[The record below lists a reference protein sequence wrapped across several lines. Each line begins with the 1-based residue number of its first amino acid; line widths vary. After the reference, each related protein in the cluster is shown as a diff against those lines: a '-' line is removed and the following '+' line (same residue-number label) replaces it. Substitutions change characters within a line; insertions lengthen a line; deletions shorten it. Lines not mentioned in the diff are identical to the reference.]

1 MQTSSILHNMAN
13 LGPTDSSIHTFTTDR
28 QRWKNLKGFARENR
42 SEPTPA
48 EAHLW
53 QALRGGQ
60 LGHRFRRQHAIADY
74 IVDFVC
80 LPARL
85 VVEVDGAIHNVPEEV
100 EYDGGR
106 THALQECGFLVIRFT
121 NEEVLHNLHRV
132 LAEIE
137 RHVRLLTK

>member
-1 MQTSSILHNMAN
+1 MAN

-28 QRWKNLKGFARENR
+28 QRWKKLKGFARENR

-53 QALRGGQ
+53 QALRGNQ
-60 LGHRFRRQHAIADY
+60 LSYRFRRQHAIADY

-80 LPARL
+80 LPAWL

-106 THALQECGFLVIRFT
+106 THGLQECGFLVIRFT
-121 NEEVLHNLHRV
+121 NEQVLHNLPQV

-137 RHVRLLTK
+137 RHVQLLMR

>member
-1 MQTSSILHNMAN
+1 MAN

-53 QALRGGQ
+53 QTLRGGQ

-80 LPARL
+80 LPAWL

>member
-1 MQTSSILHNMAN
+1 MAN

-28 QRWKNLKGFARENR
+28 RRWKNLKGFARENR

-48 EAHLW
+48 EAQLW

-80 LPARL
+80 LPAWL
-85 VVEVDGAIHNVPEEV
+85 VVEVDGPIHTVPGAT

-106 THALQECGFLVIRFT
+106 THALQECGFLVLRFT
-121 NEEVLHNLHRV
+121 NEDVLHNLPQV
-132 LAEIE
+132 LAEIG
-137 RHVRLLTK
+137 RHVQLLAG